1 MLNETHNWFC
11 KIQNC
16 NHIFGEKLQEYYGSQ
31 SRLINSGA
39 STIEGIKLN
48 LACGNLHIP
57 GYVNIDSSDY
67 CAPDLVSRTQEIA
80 MHFEP
85 ESISNITMIHG
96 LGYLSFDEATSF
108 FSDAFGLLVLGCEL
122 IIETPCLN
130 KIAKQI
136 VTAESDLTLE
146 PELIFPIFATG
157 SSGPTHG
164 ECYQFAWTQ
173 TLLGA
178 ELLQAGFRSVR
189 AEAPL
194 THGQKSDRDMRII
207 ATK

>member
-1 MLNETHNWFC
+1 VKSIISFVKS
-11 KIQNC
+11 KIAKTNL
-16 NHIFGEKLQEYYGSQ
+16 GKKLQEKYGSQ

-39 STIEGIKLN
+39 SKIDGIKLN
-48 LACGNLHIP
+48 LACGNLHIL

-67 CAPDLVSRTQEIA
+67 CAPDLVSTTQDITK
-80 MHFEP
+80 HFEY
-85 ESISNITMIHG
+85 ETISNITIIHG
-96 LGYLSFDEATSF
+96 LGYLSSDEAIAF
-108 FSDAFGLLVLGCEL
+108 FRDAFNLLVSGCEL
-122 IIETPCLN
+122 IIETPSLN

-136 VTAESDLTLE
+136 VAAESDLTVE
-146 PELIFPIFATG
+146 PELIFPIFAT
-157 SSGPTHG
+157 SNSGPTHG

-178 ELLQAGFRSVR
+178 ELLQAGFKSVR

>member
-1 MLNETHNWFC
+1 MKSIIGSVKSRIAKTNLGKT
-11 KIQNC
+11 
-16 NHIFGEKLQEYYGSQ
+16 LQEKYGSQ

-39 STIEGIKLN
+39 SKIDGIKLN

-67 CAPDLVSRTQEIA
+67 CAPDLVSTTQDIA
-80 MHFEP
+80 KHFDP
-85 ESISNITMIHG
+85 KSISNITIIHG
-96 LGYLSFDEATSF
+96 LGYLSFDEATAF
-108 FSDAFGLLVLGCEL
+108 FRDAFDLLMPGCEL
-122 IIETPCLN
+122 ILETPCLN
-130 KIAKQI
+130 KVAKQI
-136 VTAESDLTLE
+136 VTSESDLTVT
-146 PELIFPIFATG
+146 PELIFPIFA
-157 SSGPTHG
+157 SSNSGPTHG
-164 ECYQFAWTQ
+164 SCYQFAWTQ

-178 ELLQAGFRSVR
+178 ELLQAGFKSVR